1 MGLLPK
7 YVNYQDLLKD
17 LEDNKV
23 PCSTYD
29 DAVAIVQAQEKVE
42 TVFRGTFEQVKWER
56 DIAIDQLKSYGIELG
71 EKADLAEV
79 KHGRWLI
86 SCDGYYPYCSECREE
101 PENGKMTKYCGNCGA
116 KMDNSILRKCDK
128 A

>member
-7 YVNYQDLLKD
+7 YVNYQDLIKD

-42 TVFRGTFEQVKWER
+42 AVFRGTFEQVKWER
-56 DIAIDQLKSYGIELG
+56 DVAIDQLKSYGIEMG
-71 EKADLAEV
+71 EKAD
-79 KHGRWLI
+79 
-86 SCDGYYPYCSECREE
+86 
-101 PENGKMTKYCGNCGA
+101 
-116 KMDNSILRKCDK
+116 
-128 A
+128 